1 MSDRMIGIHMS
12 GNRFERQITRGWEG
26 ALFDRLNNYVTD
38 SQSI

>member
-1 MSDRMIGIHMS
+1 MIEIHMS

-26 ALFDRLNNYVTD
+26 ALSSSNRLNNYVTD